1 MPRSCSRRTRLRGR
15 VRVDGDRDPKPMRLF
30 HGSIT
35 YLTVLFLAVALD
47 PLLPL

>member
-1 MPRSCSRRTRLRGR
+1 MRVTRHRSASAIATL
-15 VRVDGDRDPKPMRLF
+15 RVDVNPMRLF

-47 PLLPL
+47 PLVHISF

>member
-1 MPRSCSRRTRLRGR
+1 VLYKDGK
-15 VRVDGDRDPKPMRLF
+15 DGDPKNPMRLF

-47 PLLPL
+47 PLVHISF